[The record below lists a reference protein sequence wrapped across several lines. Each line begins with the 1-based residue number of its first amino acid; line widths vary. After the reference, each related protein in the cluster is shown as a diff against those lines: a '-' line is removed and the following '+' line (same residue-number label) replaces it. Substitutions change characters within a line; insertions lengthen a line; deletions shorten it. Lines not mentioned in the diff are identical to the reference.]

1 MRPEMETHHRC
12 EVAPENKGLRLD
24 KFLTLVLP
32 HLTRSRIQALLAQG
46 MVRVGNQP
54 VTDASRKVRLQEI
67 YLLHEPA
74 ATPMTLIPEKIPLTI
89 LYEDSDLLVINKPAG
104 LTVHPAPG
112 HYQGT
117 LVHALLA
124 HCGNSLSG
132 IGGVARPGIVHRIDK
147 DTSGLLV
154 VAKSDAAHQHLS
166 AQLKARTLSRRYT
179 AFVWGELRQRQG
191 TIEAAIARHPRQRK
205 EMAIV
210 ATGRHAVTHYTSEA
224 RYAQD
229 GLVAASRLDCALE
242 TGRTHQLR
250 VHFAHLGH
258 AIMGDPVYG
267 PSTATR
273 LNRLRAQGVAIP
285 ETVMAVISALP
296 RQALHARELSLIHP
310 KTHEKMTFAAT
321 LPEDLITLEKALVTL
336 TKAGS

>member
-1 MRPEMETHHRC
+1 MESLHRC
-12 EVAPENKGLRLD
+12 EVTPEQKGLRLD
-24 KFLTLVLP
+24 KFLTLTLP
-32 HLTRSRIQALLAQG
+32 HLTRSRIQSLLAQG
-46 MVRVGNQP
+46 MVHTGNQK
-54 VTDASRKVRLQEI
+54 VTDASRKVKPSEI
-67 YLLHEPA
+67 YLFHEPA
-74 ATPMTLIPEKIPLTI
+74 VIPMALVPEKIPLAI
-89 LYEDSDLLVINKPAG
+89 LYEDADLLVIDKPAG

-124 HCGNSLSG
+124 HCGDSLSG

-166 AQLKARTLSRRYT
+166 AQLKNRTLTRRYT
-179 AFVWGELRQRQG
+179 AYVWGELRQAQG

-210 ATGRHAVTHYTSEA
+210 ATGRHAVTHYRSEA

-258 AIMGDPVYG
+258 AIIGDPVYG

-310 KTHEKMTFAAT
+310 KTHEKMTFAAA